1 MKYINNKNMENGYA
15 ILFTIVVVSIISIIS
30 MGLASS
36 ALKQMILSGVARDS
50 TTAFYEADLGSECA
64 LYAENAYNMVPP
76 TNPWV
81 CAGYS
86 LSFAQSTDAGGKTT
100 YTLNP
105 GGTNDKCFRITATK
119 EVVGDTITTKIQ
131 TRGYNICDMGDSRT
145 VERAIE
151 ITY

>member
-1 MKYINNKNMENGYA
+1 MENGYA

-64 LYAENAYNMVPP
+64 LYADIQPP
-76 TNPWV
+76 NGIEGLPNPWT
-81 CAGYS
+81 CAGNS
-86 LSFAQSTDAGGKTT
+86 LVFTRTIISAVKTT

-105 GGTNDKCFRITATK
+105 ATTSDKCFYITATK
-119 EVVGDTITTKIQ
+119 TVEGDTIKTNIQ
-131 TRGYNICDMGDSRT
+131 TRGYNICDKSNSRT

-151 ITY
+151 ISY